1 MGLSGCGIGS
11 CGSGQYIRNGRSCE
25 DWTNNHTGSETK
37 SRQLAK
43 RKEKCN
49 DVPRLT
55 WEEPNQAKANQREI
69 DVENHDDL
77 MPQSLGLGSVIGWS
91 VILVIYIVG

>member
-1 MGLSGCGIGS
+1 MDQQSHGV
-11 CGSGQYIRNGRSCE
+11 RNKI
-25 DWTNNHTGSETK
+25 TATG
-37 SRQLAK
+37 K

-77 MPQSLGLGSVIGWS
+77 MPQSLELGSVIGWS
-91 VILVIYIVG
+91 VIVLVIYTVGRGRRPNQP